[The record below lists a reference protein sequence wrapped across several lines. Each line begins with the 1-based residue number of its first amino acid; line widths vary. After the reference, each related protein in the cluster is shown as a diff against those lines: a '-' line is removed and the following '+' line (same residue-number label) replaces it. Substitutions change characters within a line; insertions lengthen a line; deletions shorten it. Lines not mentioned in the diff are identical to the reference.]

1 MGWSAAGLVIVGKST
16 DELREV
22 MSDRFAETG
31 PISGYQAESEF
42 GPSSFAVGQS
52 DNVVALWDPIGKLAF
67 GPRGEELRCA
77 LSKGTKLVA
86 FQMSS
91 AEGKY
96 GLRVYED
103 GESVRVIEV
112 QGGQPVQETGPVLA
126 AEAALPRRA
135 GIDEDW
141 IFAVLHGL
149 TGVAFEELGAAP
161 YELLEV

>member
-1 MGWSAAGLVIVGKST
+1 MGWSAAGLVIVGRST
-16 DELREV
+16 DQLRET

-31 PISGYQAESEF
+31 PISGYQPEF
-42 GPSSFAVGQS
+42 GPSSFAVGQA

-67 GPRGEELRCA
+67 GPRGEDLRRA

-103 GESVRVIEV
+103 GESVRLIEIE
-112 QGGQPVQETGPVLA
+112 GGQAVRETGPVLA

-135 GIDEDW
+135 GMDEDW

-149 TGVAFEELGAAP
+149 TGVAFEALGAAP
-161 YELLEV
+161 YEILEV